1 MCELLSADID
11 DHFEVMDAVHD
22 VASRWKSLGAALRL
36 PRPVLDRIQK
46 EHRDDP
52 RDCLEDVVTE
62 WLNQSYNTQRFG
74 LPSWKM
80 LAEAVAHRN
89 GGNNPALADDI
100 IGRHGGVWSF

>member
-1 MCELLSADID
+1 MSADIV
-11 DHFEVMDAVHD
+11 DHFEVMDAVHN

-62 WLNQSYNTQRFG
+62 WLNQSYNTQCFG

>member
-1 MCELLSADID
+1 MCELLSADIV

-36 PRPVLDRIQK
+36 PHPVLDRIQK

-62 WLNQSYNTQRFG
+62 WLNQSYNTQCFG
-74 LPSWKM
+74 LPSLKM
-80 LAEAVAHRN
+80 LVEAVAHRN

-100 IGRHGGVWSF
+100 IGRHGGVWS

>member
-36 PRPVLDRIQK
+36 PRPVLDRI
-46 EHRDDP
+46 EADRRDAKSS
-52 RDCLEDVVTE
+52 LEDVVTE

-100 IGRHGGVWSF
+100 IGGHGGVWSF

>member
-36 PRPVLDRIQK
+36 PRPVLDRI
-46 EHRDDP
+46 EADRRDAKS
-52 RDCLEDVVTE
+52 CLEDVVTE
-62 WLNQSYNTQRFG
+62 WLNQSYKTKRFG

-100 IGRHGGVWSF
+100 IRRHGGVWSF